1 MTKKLRVIQWTTG
14 KVGKLSLRGILDD
27 PRLELVG
34 VYAYSA
40 DKAGSDAG
48 ALCVWAHPSGQK
60 MAEVPDAHDGRVL
73 HTTLSPDGQTLATVG
88 SDESLKFWRIFEQ
101 APELH
106 KAQQQRAGLH
116 AGSYKGFARTA
127 PTRALR

>member
-1 MTKKLRVIQWTTG
+1 MTSLQWAPHY
-14 KVGKLSLRGILDD
+14 R
-27 PRLELVG
+27 ELVSAHG
-34 VYAYSA
+34 VVSSE
-40 DKAGSDAG
+40 SDAG

-60 MAEVPDAHDGRVL
+60 MAEVPDALDGRVL

-88 SDESLKFWRIFEQ
+88 SDESLKFWRLFEQ